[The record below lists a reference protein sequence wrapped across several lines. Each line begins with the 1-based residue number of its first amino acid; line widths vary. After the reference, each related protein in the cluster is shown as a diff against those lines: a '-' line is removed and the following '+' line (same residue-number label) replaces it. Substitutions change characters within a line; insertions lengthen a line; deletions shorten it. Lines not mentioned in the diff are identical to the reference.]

1 MACLCVGMLI
11 RACAVCDALH
21 DPRTHVCSTIPAAK
35 CRQRGACI
43 HFTVMDH
50 DLLLSN
56 DFAGEAF
63 LSLSDI
69 PGISGEEISGFSAL
83 TPISLT
89 LTHPKRVTSKP
100 LLTKV
105 HQ

>member
-1 MACLCVGMLI
+1 M
-11 RACAVCDALH
+11 
-21 DPRTHVCSTIPAAK
+21 
-35 CRQRGACI
+35 
-43 HFTVMDH
+43 VMDH

-63 LSLSDI
+63 LALSDI

-89 LTHPKRVTSKP
+89 LTHPKRVKSKA
-100 LLTKV
+100 KKWRV
-105 HQ
+105 HE